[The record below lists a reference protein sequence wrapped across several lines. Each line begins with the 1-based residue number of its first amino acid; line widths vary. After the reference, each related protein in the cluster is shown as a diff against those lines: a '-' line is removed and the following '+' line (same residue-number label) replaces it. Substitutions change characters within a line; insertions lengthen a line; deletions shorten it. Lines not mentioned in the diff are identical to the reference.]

1 MIQPGEF
8 IPLFER
14 SGKIAQ
20 VDLYML
26 QEACRFLVKARQA
39 LGRPLCVAVN
49 VSRISMLRPGFVED
63 YRRVR
68 DAWGVPAGALEL
80 EFTESIAVENFEP
93 FREAV
98 TALRQSGFLCAMD
111 DFGTG
116 QSSLNCLQNLP
127 LDVLKLDQAFFL
139 SASDPGRRDTVVA
152 SVLAMARRL
161 SMRTVAEGVES
172 AGEARL
178 LREMGCD
185 YIQGYVYS
193 RPVPAEQYLQQV
205 QEALDGGAAP
215 SPGQG

>member
-1 MIQPGEF
+1 MID
-8 IPLFER
+8 
-14 SGKIAQ
+14 A
-20 VDLYML
+20 
-26 QEACRFLVKARQA
+26 
-39 LGRPLCVAVN
+39 AV
-49 VSRISMLRPGFVED
+49 SKLAT
-63 YRRVR
+63 Y
-68 DAWGVPAGALEL
+68 
-80 EFTESIAVENFEP
+80 
-93 FREAV
+93 
-98 TALRQSGFLCAMD
+98 ALR
-111 DFGTG
+111 TG
-116 QSSLNCLQNLP
+116 LIEENEYTWAINTI

-205 QEALDGGAAP
+205 RKALDGGAAP